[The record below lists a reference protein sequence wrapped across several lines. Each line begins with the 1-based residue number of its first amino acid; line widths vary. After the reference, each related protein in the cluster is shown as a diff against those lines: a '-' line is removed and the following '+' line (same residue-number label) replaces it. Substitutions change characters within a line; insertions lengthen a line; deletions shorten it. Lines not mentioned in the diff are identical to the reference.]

1 MCHIKSVLSDS
12 ICFSGQELRMG
23 GGHMGGSARP
33 DVAGKKNG
41 ENLFQFEMDIVNT

>member
-23 GGHMGGSARP
+23 GGHMGGGSATP
-33 DVAGKKNG
+33 DGKKNG
-41 ENLFQFEMDIVNT
+41 ENLFQCEMDIVNT